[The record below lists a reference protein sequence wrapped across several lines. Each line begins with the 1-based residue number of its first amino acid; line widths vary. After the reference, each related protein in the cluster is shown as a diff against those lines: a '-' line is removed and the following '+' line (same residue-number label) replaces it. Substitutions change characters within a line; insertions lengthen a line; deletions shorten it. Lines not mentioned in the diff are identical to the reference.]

1 MLKAWAA
8 EEKSRKEDR
17 NKRRG
22 GGKEDLGPIFSDAPA
37 ITGGT
42 SGPLYTEGRCF
53 YARDKA

>member
-53 YARDKA
+53 